1 MNVSGASIASGVS
14 AVSQKDGELLSF
26 DEQNAMLQSLLES
39 MPQPLQIL
47 EAGCGRYWPLRLSVP
62 YTLTGIDADPDALA
76 ARSDLRHAILG
87 DLRSAEFPP
96 QSFDVI
102 YCSFVLEHVSGA
114 QQVLERFE
122 RWLKPKGVL
131 IIKVPDRNSAF
142 GFVTRVTPFW
152 FHVAYYRYVVGYK
165 TAGTPGHGPYRTYY
179 DEVISQSGLRR
190 FCDERG
196 LRGLHVYRLCSY
208 VRQRL
213 VVAAAFVIWMLTAGK
228 LPWRHNYLLIIIRR
242 EAQSPA

>member
-1 MNVSGASIASGVS
+1 MNASGASIAAPVS
-14 AVSQKDGELLSF
+14 LASQKNGERLSF
-26 DEQNAMLQSLLES
+26 DEQNALLTSLLES

-62 YTLTGIDADPDALA
+62 YTLTGLDMDPDALA
-76 ARSDLRHAILG
+76 ARSDLRHAVVG
-87 DLRSAEFPP
+87 DLRFAEFPP

-131 IIKVPDRNSAF
+131 IIKVPDHSSAF
-142 GFVTRVTPFW
+142 GFVTRMTPLW
-152 FHVAYYRYVVGYK
+152 FHVAYYRYVIGYK
-165 TAGTPGHGPYRTYY
+165 EAGTPGHGPYRTYY

-196 LRGLHVYRLCSY
+196 LRGLRVYRLCSY
-208 VRQRL
+208 VRHRV
-213 VVAAAFVIWMLTAGK
+213 VVAAAFVISMLSAGR
-228 LPWRHNYLLIIIRR
+228 LAWRHNYLLYIIRR
-242 EAQSPA
+242 EA